1 QNATGFGGA
10 GYVETTN
17 QRLPVRQRTRI
28 DTERD
33 LGAAP
38 VAYRGGAALT
48 LGQVAD
54 VQVGAADKFG
64 DATING
70 KPGVLLVIHKQ
81 PNVDT
86 LGVSE
91 AIDHS
96 LDDLERSL
104 PHGIA
109 LHRALFR
116 QGTFIQRAMSNLNLA
131 ILVGCMFVVLVLV
144 SFLLEWRTVVIN
156 LTAIP

>member
-1 QNATGFGGA
+1 
-10 GYVETTN
+10 
-17 QRLPVRQRTRI
+17 
-28 DTERD
+28 
-33 LGAAP
+33 
-38 VAYRGGAALT
+38 
-48 LGQVAD
+48 
-54 VQVGAADKFG
+54 
-64 DATING
+64 

-156 LTAIP
+156 LTAIPLSLLGAILLLRLFGASLNAMTLGGLAIALGVVVDDAIVDVENVLRRLRENRHSDHPRSDSQVV